1 MLYREERTDANHYK
15 STYLDG
21 LNSLIEKL
29 QGDARLQRDEYIRD
43 IFMRPEDFRHDLKAM
58 FGWPLV
64 GYSCTKLPE
73 VTCEKLSHEDGF
85 TLYRMQFQ
93 ILECVTMTGLFF
105 KADGNDKKP
114 LIIAQHG
121 GQGTPELICG
131 VYGKTDNYHDMI
143 QQVRNQNMHLFA
155 PQLLLWA
162 DAYQISFDRKVMDAR
177 LKRLGSSITAV
188 EVYGITRI
196 LDWFE
201 KQDYVKNFGMVGL
214 SYGGFYTLVTA
225 AVDPRIQSA
234 ISCSF
239 FASRDAYPWCD
250 WTWQNSAMHF
260 DDAEIACLVYP
271 RKLYLAIGTQDCMFD
286 YIHSEASFQRICQ
299 LCGSVGTDWV
309 TFETFTGDH
318 EFLPNPDAVAQ
329 MLNYLK

>member
-1 MLYREERTDANHYK
+1 MTYREERTDANSYK
-15 STYLDG
+15 SAYLDG
-21 LNSLIEKL
+21 LNSLIQKMQE
-29 QGDARLQRDEYIRD
+29 DARQRQDGYIRD
-43 IFMRPEDFRHDLKAM
+43 IFTRQEDYRRDLKAM

-64 GYSCTKLPE
+64 GHASTELPE
-73 VTCEKLSHEDGF
+73 VSCQKLSKEDGF

-93 ILECVTMTGLFF
+93 ILDGVTMTGLFF
-105 KADGNDKKP
+105 KADGEGKKP

-131 VYGKTDNYHDMI
+131 VYEKTDNYHHMT
-143 QQVRNQNMHLFA
+143 QQVREQNMHLFA

-162 DAYQISFDRKVMDAR
+162 ESYQIPFDRKEMDAR

-201 KQDYVKNFGMVGL
+201 QQNYVKNFGMVGL

-234 ISCSF
+234 VSCSF
-239 FASRDAYPWCD
+239 FATREAYPWCD
-250 WTWQNSAMHF
+250 WTWQNCAERF

-271 RKLYLAIGTQDCMFD
+271 RKLYLAMGTEDPMFD
-286 YIHSEASFQRICQ
+286 WKYSEASFRRIRE
-299 LCGSVGTDWV
+299 LCADVGSDWV
-309 TFETFTGDH
+309 TFEAFSGKH
-318 EFLPNPDAVAQ
+318 EYLPDWTSVAQ
-329 MLNYLK
+329 MLDYLK